1 MYVDTITQ
9 EERLAELDADVFVP
23 LLRLTAAEVWA
34 EFDAALRRAVD
45 GLDVEVVVPPVKGV
59 ARAKEKVVE
68 YRKKGRGEWPFV
80 SNLGDLLRASVVC
93 RRPEHVLRAWQGIS
107 APGSGF
113 TVQRLKNN
121 MDTAKPIPPD
131 MLLNALF
138 AVEGHAPVVVEVQIH
153 LEHILHIKEEEQ
165 HFVYELC
172 RAKSIEPIVETA
184 RKHTEHRKAAAASA
198 EVSAAFAFGGSA
210 AHRGGSAQQT
220 K

>member
-1 MYVDTITQ
+1 MSSDVVDT
-9 EERLAELDADVFVP
+9 AC
-23 LLRLTAAEVWA
+23 
-34 EFDAALRRAVD
+34 
-45 GLDVEVVVPPVKGV
+45 VPPPLTC
-59 ARAKEKVVE
+59 RPLSL
-68 YRKKGRGEWPFV
+68 RP
-80 SNLGDLLRASVVC
+80 LGC
-93 RRPEHVLRAWQGIS
+93 RRSPEHVLRAWQGIS
-107 APGSGF
+107 AAGSGF

-172 RAKSIEPIVETA
+172 RAKSIAAIAETA
-184 RKHTEHRKAAAASA
+184 RKHTANLRQLRKPSVVAEPTGDDRKADSVLVGTAGDGKPEETAPQSNLA
-198 EVSAAFAFGGSA
+198 
-210 AHRGGSAQQT
+210 